1 MIINYGYEDGSG
13 AYFITIDTERCN
25 GCKKCIASCP
35 NGIFLMMLD
44 EFDPL
49 EDRMIVSVV
58 EKQRNRLKY
67 ICSACKPVNAKNEL
81 PCVQACTVGALKH
94 F

>member
-13 AYFITIDTERCN
+13 AYFITVDSEKCN
-25 GCKKCIASCP
+25 GCEKCVAACP
-35 NGIFLMMLD
+35 NAVLQMIPD

-49 EDRMIVSVV
+49 EDRMVVSVI
-58 EKQRNRLKY
+58 ERQRNRLKY
-67 ICSACKPVNAKNEL
+67 SCASCKSVDAIGEL
-81 PCVQACTVGALKH
+81 PCIQACGREALKH